1 MGKSCVRFKT
11 IDQLPVDL
19 IGQAIAKVTLDEF
32 LGYYRAVKG

>member
-19 IGQAIAKVTLDEF
+19 IGQATLDEF